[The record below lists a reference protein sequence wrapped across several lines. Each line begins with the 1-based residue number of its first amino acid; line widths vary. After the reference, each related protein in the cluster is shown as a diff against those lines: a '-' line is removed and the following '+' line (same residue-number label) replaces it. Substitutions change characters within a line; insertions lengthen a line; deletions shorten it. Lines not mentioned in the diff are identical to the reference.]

1 MSSSVGVTIPKI
13 WEKNMF
19 QTTNQICLVLNS
31 ELCRS
36 RHFQIIS
43 VAMAGWPDAELAA
56 RRIFGQLGD
65 PLAATAQLLQ
75 VVVAMR
81 K

>member
-1 MSSSVGVTIPKI
+1 MGKKHVP
-13 WEKNMF
+13 NHQPDMF
-19 QTTNQICLVLNS
+19 GP